1 MRGTPLSAQS
11 TQREKR
17 FDILVLLVSKW
28 PVFLGFAVITL
39 PTWGYIT
46 LEDWSTEQGSHSPL
60 VLASGLWLLVRLL
73 PEALEVSRRPSFV
86 LGGLA
91 VALTAIA
98 MLLFRVAA
106 IIELEVY
113 ALYALFVAILY
124 SYMGREALKVI
135 WFPLFYLLFAVP
147 LPQSLVALLTN
158 PLKLAISE
166 SAVTILH
173 AVGYPIANA
182 GVVIL
187 VGQYELLVATACA
200 GLNSLI
206 TLTVLTLF
214 YVYLIHRAEW
224 RYMAA
229 LTVLVIP
236 IAIFSNL
243 VRVLILILLTYHAG
257 EAAAQGFLHN
267 FAGITTFV
275 IALASIYIVDKVGLR
290 LRKLWGKATH
300 QSSSPGQLSNGL
312 STK

>member
-1 MRGTPLSAQS
+1 MGSDSLT
-11 TQREKR
+11 
-17 FDILVLLVSKW
+17 VL
-28 PVFLGFAVITL
+28 
-39 PTWGYIT
+39 
-46 LEDWSTEQGSHSPL
+46 
-60 VLASGLWLLVRLL
+60 
-73 PEALEVSRRPSFV
+73 
-86 LGGLA
+86 
-91 VALTAIA
+91 
-98 MLLFRVAA
+98 
-106 IIELEVY
+106 
-113 ALYALFVAILY
+113 
-124 SYMGREALKVI
+124 
-135 WFPLFYLLFAVP
+135 WFPLLYLLFAVP

-166 SAVTILH
+166 SAVTILYTL
-173 AVGYPIANA
+173 GYPIANA

-236 IAIFSNL
+236 ISIFSNL

-275 IALASIYIVDKVGLR
+275 VALASIYIVDKIGLR
-290 LRKLWGKATH
+290 LRKVLGKGSD
-300 QSSSPGQLSNGL
+300 QSAPPAQLSNGL